1 MPTNGKIKT
10 ASKEVPDGVAV
21 SARVNGKFAPGQSGN
36 PAGRPKVAPEEM
48 ALLDRIKSLSG
59 KAVAA
64 LESVLDDP
72 DAPAEAKIKASTAVF
87 DRVLGKPR
95 QEIDS
100 NITQNIATPPTT
112 SRTSLTCAGRRC
124 RLRSRHQILP
134 KQAKERSRP
143 CSSTNPSTR
152 LALFHLLTGDIR

>member
-100 NITQNIATPPTT
+100 NITQNIATPADFKPDLYDLRRKAMSFAQPSPDT
-112 SRTSLTCAGRRC
+112 SEAG
-124 RLRSRHQILP
+124 
-134 KQAKERSRP
+134 EGEE
-143 CSSTNPSTR
+143 PSV
-152 LALFHLLTGDIR
+152 LQH